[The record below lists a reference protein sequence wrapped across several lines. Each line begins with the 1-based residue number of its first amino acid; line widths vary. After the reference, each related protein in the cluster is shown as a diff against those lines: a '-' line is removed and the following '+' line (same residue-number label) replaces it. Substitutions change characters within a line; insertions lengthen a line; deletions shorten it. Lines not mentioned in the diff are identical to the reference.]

1 VGSIGIG
8 NLGGICSSFV
18 YRAKDA
24 PRYKLGH
31 NVILASLCMAFT
43 AAGFTWW
50 NLARLNREKEA
61 LCKAEGITDAR
72 KSEFRD
78 MGDASP
84 LFRYVL

>member
-1 VGSIGIG
+1 
-8 NLGGICSSFV
+8 
-18 YRAKDA
+18 
-24 PRYKLGH
+24 
-31 NVILASLCMAFT
+31 MAFT

-72 KSEFRD
+72 KSEFRE